1 MDYYCKI
8 DNPATGLFK
17 ETVNVYTLSN
27 LEENSKHF
35 DVFEITIDMKNSQN
49 VASVSVKGIIVIL
62 VVLLLVVLIGVVFY
76 FIRRN
81 QKNYKFNVQ
90 QFDKIMK
97 KKYVDF

>member
-81 QKNYKFNVQ
+81 QNQLKVYILLLHNFIKLLHS
-90 QFDKIMK
+90 K
-97 KKYVDF
+97 